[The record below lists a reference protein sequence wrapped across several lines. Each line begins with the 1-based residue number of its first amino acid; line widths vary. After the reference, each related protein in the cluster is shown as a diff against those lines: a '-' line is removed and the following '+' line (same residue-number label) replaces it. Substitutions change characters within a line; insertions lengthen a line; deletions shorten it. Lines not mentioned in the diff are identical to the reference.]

1 MEKIIILGTGNAA
14 VTKCY
19 NTCFAIQTDDEYF
32 LVDTGGGNGI
42 LTQLEKADIPI
53 PKIHHIF
60 ISHEHTDHIL
70 GVVWMIRMV
79 ATAIRKGSYE
89 GNLNIYCHKDL
100 VDTIVTIARLT
111 LVKKFFSTI
120 GERIFLIPVEDKET
134 VRILDYEVTFFDIQ
148 SEKAK
153 QYGFAMR
160 LLSGKKFTFIG
171 DEYYRECEYEYAKD
185 ADWFLHEA
193 FCLYG
198 DRDIFK
204 PYEKFHATVKEAC
217 ENATMLGVKNLILY
231 HTEDKTIANRK
242 ELYTQEGKEYFT
254 GNLYVPDDLD
264 VIEL

>member
-19 NTCFAIQTDDEYF
+19 NTCFAIQNKEEYF
-32 LVDTGGGNGI
+32 LIDAGGGNGI
-42 LTQLEKADIPI
+42 LTQLEKANIPI
-53 PKIHHIF
+53 TRIHHMF
-60 ISHEHTDHIL
+60 VSHEHTDHIL

-89 GNLNIYCHKDL
+89 GNLNIYCHKEL
-100 VDTIVTIARLT
+100 MDTIVTIARLT
-111 LVKKFFSTI
+111 LVKKFFGTI
-120 GERIFLIPVEDKET
+120 GERIFLIPVEDKE
-134 VRILDYEVTFFDIQ
+134 VVKILEYDVTFFDIQ

-153 QYGFAMR
+153 QYGFTMH
-160 LLSGKKFTFIG
+160 LLNGKKFTFIG

-185 ADWFLHEA
+185 TDWFLHEA
-193 FCLYG
+193 FCLYR

-231 HTEDKTIANRK
+231 HTEDKTITERK
-242 ELYTQEGKEYFT
+242 KLYTQEGKEYFD
-254 GNLYVPDDLD
+254 GNLFVPDDLD
-264 VIEL
+264 RIVL